1 MKKVGIMTWYQH
13 HNYGTTL
20 QAVALLYILKKIGYE
35 AKGIDY
41 ISKGYNRET
50 KLEKFFSLKNIKN
63 KAKHVYESKKYIL
76 YNDILKKENYEKFI
90 KKYIEMESPTQTSS
104 QLFKLNDKYDAFIC
118 GSDQIWTPVAYNSKY
133 FLDFVSDSNKKIS
146 YAPSFGVNKIK
157 NNFIKEE
164 IGKQLKT
171 FFSISV
177 REKQGAEMIEKYYG
191 LKAEIVLDPTLLLK
205 KNEWKKMSISYPKKE
220 KILLCYI
227 LGENEKIWKEIEK
240 IAQKNN
246 LNIHIIPVHNKDY
259 YRNYTILKGIGPGEF
274 LSEFENA
281 DFVCTDSFHGT
292 IFSIIN
298 HIPFITFKRFSDKD
312 PKSQN
317 SRIFNLLN
325 TLKLEDHIWRNKYD
339 FVKTNWE
346 GVEDILEDLRNK
358 SLNFLNN
365 SLEKATEKKEIKKH
379 KIITNTCCGC
389 GICAKICPNNAIN
402 MIMKNGFYQA
412 MVNDELCINCN
423 LCDEICAYNGETGV
437 NLKSSKLYESKSQN
451 INVLQKSTSGGISHE
466 IITKMS
472 KKGYPI
478 LGCIF
483 DKEDGLVK
491 HSLVEKYNE
500 EEIEK
505 FQGSKYLQSYF
516 FDKNLKILDMEKG
529 VIIGTPCQI
538 AAVDNYLRKM
548 KKREQ
553 FLLID
558 LICHGVPTL
567 NLWKCYLQGESIK
580 NVSEVRFRDAKKGWR
595 NIYINSKEK
604 EISRQEIN
612 DLFYN
617 FFDLQTCYLPSCYE
631 CNFRTSSKADI
642 RLGDY
647 WGKKYTKEELKYGV
661 SMVSTFSDLG
671 EKILKELKIENKI
684 LLKEQPIE
692 DYFRG
697 QGPVNPII
705 PVYYEK
711 LLEDLENKNVNLD
724 HLLKKYCYIQL
735 LNKKIQIYV
744 SKIKRIKNIFI

>member
-20 QAVALLYILKKIGYE
+20 QVVALLYILKKIGYE

-118 GSDQIWTPVAYNSKY
+118 GSDQICTPV
-133 FLDFVSDSNKKIS
+133 
-146 YAPSFGVNKIK
+146 
-157 NNFIKEE
+157 
-164 IGKQLKT
+164 
-171 FFSISV
+171 
-177 REKQGAEMIEKYYG
+177 EKQGAEMIEKYYG

-365 SLEKATEKKEIKKH
+365 SL
-379 KIITNTCCGC
+379 
-389 GICAKICPNNAIN
+389 
-402 MIMKNGFYQA
+402 
-412 MVNDELCINCN
+412 
-423 LCDEICAYNGETGV
+423 
-437 NLKSSKLYESKSQN
+437 
-451 INVLQKSTSGGISHE
+451 
-466 IITKMS
+466 
-472 KKGYPI
+472 
-478 LGCIF
+478 
-483 DKEDGLVK
+483 
-491 HSLVEKYNE
+491 
-500 EEIEK
+500 
-505 FQGSKYLQSYF
+505 
-516 FDKNLKILDMEKG
+516 
-529 VIIGTPCQI
+529 
-538 AAVDNYLRKM
+538 
-548 KKREQ
+548 
-553 FLLID
+553 
-558 LICHGVPTL
+558 
-567 NLWKCYLQGESIK
+567 
-580 NVSEVRFRDAKKGWR
+580 
-595 NIYINSKEK
+595 
-604 EISRQEIN
+604 
-612 DLFYN
+612 
-617 FFDLQTCYLPSCYE
+617 
-631 CNFRTSSKADI
+631 
-642 RLGDY
+642 
-647 WGKKYTKEELKYGV
+647 
-661 SMVSTFSDLG
+661 
-671 EKILKELKIENKI
+671 
-684 LLKEQPIE
+684 
-692 DYFRG
+692 
-697 QGPVNPII
+697 
-705 PVYYEK
+705 
-711 LLEDLENKNVNLD
+711 
-724 HLLKKYCYIQL
+724 
-735 LNKKIQIYV
+735 
-744 SKIKRIKNIFI
+744 